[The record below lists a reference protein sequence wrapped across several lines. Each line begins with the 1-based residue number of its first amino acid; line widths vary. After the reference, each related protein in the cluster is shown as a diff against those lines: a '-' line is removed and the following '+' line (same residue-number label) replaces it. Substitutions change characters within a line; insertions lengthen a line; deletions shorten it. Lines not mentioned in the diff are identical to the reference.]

1 MYSDLFLDRD
11 SMVQCVHC
19 RKHSIAVIR
28 GQGNLIVTGSASNFF
43 GDINIYKGQLN
54 LVCIIPH
61 IQPSTAPEGVPGPV
75 AKAYVDGL
83 DILNTGKWTPAAG
96 AFRTSLDRATKILW
110 ADRFPSD
117 DVPFKLDS
125 RLKKLESLLGIPS
138 AMMQWADSI
147 RVVGNE
153 MHEMEEISEAD
164 ARDVAH
170 FAEMFLTYAYT
181 LPSRV
186 EKFKERRAGGK

>member
-1 MYSDLFLDRD
+1 
-11 SMVQCVHC
+11 MVQCVHC

-28 GQGNLIVTGSASNFF
+28 ARGNLIVTGSASNFF
-43 GDINIYKGQLN
+43 GDIDNFKGQL
-54 LVCIIPH
+54 LLLRIIPH
-61 IQPSTAPEGVPGPV
+61 IPRSAAPEGVPDPV
-75 AKAYVDGL
+75 GKAYVDGL
-83 DILNTGKWTPAAG
+83 DILDTGKWTPAAG
-96 AFRTSLDRATKILW
+96 AFRTSLDRATKALW
-110 ADRFPSD
+110 AYHLSTD
-117 DVPFKLDS
+117 DVPFKLEI
-125 RLKKLESLLGIPS
+125 RLKKLESLLGIPG
-138 AMMQWADSI
+138 AMMQWADGI

-186 EKFKERRAGGK
+186 ERFKARRAGGK

>member
-1 MYSDLFLDRD
+1 
-11 SMVQCVHC
+11 MVQCVHC

-28 GQGNLIVTGSASNFF
+28 ARGNLIVTGSASNFF
-43 GDINIYKGQLN
+43 GDIENYKPQLA
-54 LVCIIPH
+54 LIRIIPH
-61 IQPSTAPEGVPGPV
+61 IQPSAAPEGVPGPV

-83 DILNTGKWTPAAG
+83 DILDTGKWTPAAG
-96 AFRTSLDRATKILW
+96 AFRTALDRATKTLW
-110 ADRFPSD
+110 ADRFPD
-117 DVPFKLDS
+117 DEVPFKLES
-125 RLKKLESLLGIPS
+125 RLKKLESLVGIPP
-138 AMMQWADSI
+138 AMMQWADGI

-170 FAEMFLTYAYT
+170 FTEMFLTYAYT

-186 EKFKERRAGGK
+186 TKFKERRAGGK